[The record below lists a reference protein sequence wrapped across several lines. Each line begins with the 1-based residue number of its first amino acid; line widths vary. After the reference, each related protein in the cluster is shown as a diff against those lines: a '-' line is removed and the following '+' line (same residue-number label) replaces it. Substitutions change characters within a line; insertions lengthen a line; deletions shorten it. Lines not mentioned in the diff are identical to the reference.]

1 MDRRTRPEE
10 EPLLAALRRGDQDAY
25 REVFERYDPGL
36 RRLAGASLSPAAAD
50 EVVGET
56 WASVVRSLERFE
68 GRSSLKTW
76 IYRILLNTLRT
87 AAAREGRVVP
97 FSALGAAHNAETA
110 ASTPV
115 EDSYRGPGWVGTVPS
130 SWDDMPAEELESQEL
145 LDMILEAVAML
156 PPAQREVVELRDV
169 QGFSAAEATAILGIT
184 AVNQRVLLHR
194 GRVAVRRALEEYLSH
209 A

>member
-97 FSALGAAHNAETA
+97 FSALGAAHDAETA

-156 PPAQREVVELRDV
+156 PRPSGRWWSSGTSRGSAPRKPRRSSASPPSTSGSCCTAAASPSVEPSR
-169 QGFSAAEATAILGIT
+169 ST
-184 AVNQRVLLHR
+184 
-194 GRVAVRRALEEYLSH
+194 
-209 A
+209 